1 MPAEMNLDAILSL
14 FLEVDVERPGP
25 RFGQLEALRRE
36 VPLVG
41 WRLRVE

>member
-14 FLEVDVERPGP
+14 FLEVDVERAVS

-36 VPLVG
+36 DSSFVG
-41 WRLRVE
+41 MTI